1 MILVSL
7 IFIRIVPTS
16 ASYSSLSHQ
25 EPRGHEAPRRIYGA
39 NPVERRSLYE
49 PDEPGTQSTASQRPP
64 TNESPLRDSSNAS
77 PVGYQMD
84 ADEASSLVSRSISP
98 RASGDIFYEGHLPDE
113 IGRDSHY
120 LDVRGLALL
129 PKIEFWQLFLT
140 MGLLSGIGL
149 MTIKY
154 VTPFHSPV
162 VFDISLS
169 FEL

>member
-16 ASYSSLSHQ
+16 ASYSSLPHQ
-25 EPRGHEAPRRIYGA
+25 EPRGHEAPRRIHGA
-39 NPVERRSLYE
+39 NPAERRSLYE

-64 TNESPLRDSSNAS
+64 TNESPLCDSSNAS
-77 PVGYQMD
+77 PVDYQMD
-84 ADEASSLVSRSISP
+84 VDEASSLVSRSISP

-154 VTPFHSPV
+154 VTPFHCPV
-162 VFDISLS
+162 FFVS